1 MSKFMISGFYGA
13 GNVGDEAIL
22 EAMLTR
28 ITNNHK
34 DAECFVIS
42 KNQRATKSDHNV
54 ETIGRND
61 FSGFF
66 KHLLSTDVL
75 ISGGGS
81 LLQDVTSKKSL
92 AYYIGIIFSGV
103 VFRKKIM
110 LYSHG
115 IGPINSKKYRKL
127 VGFLLNRVDYITV
140 REEKSKIDLIAMK
153 VKSEKIY
160 VTADPVINFDLANID
175 SRDTIIDMFNLDKEK
190 PIIGISIKSR
200 CIVST
205 EEKLNEFRDMLVKL
219 SNKYNIILLPFYFNE
234 DIKVI
239 EEVMNYEFI
248 NKIKNDD
255 NLNIVALDKE
265 ASYSEIIEMVCA
277 LDILVGERLHSLIFA
292 AAAEVPLIGVS
303 YDPKID
309 YFLESIKCQSLF
321 KASNFDCSL
330 LLNEIENL
338 YENRIAFKEE
348 LSYNVQRLKKKLNK
362 NDELLECLLSEG

>member
-28 ITNNHK
+28 IVKNHK
-34 DAECFVIS
+34 DAECYVIS
-42 KNQRATKSDHNV
+42 KNQKATKADHNV

-92 AYYIGIIFSGV
+92 AYYIGVIFSGV
-103 VFRKKIM
+103 LFRKKIM

-115 IGPINSKKYRKL
+115 IGPINSSKYRKL

-140 REEKSKIDLIAMK
+140 REEKSKRDLVGMK
-153 VKSEKIY
+153 VKADKIH
-160 VTADPVINFDLANID
+160 VTADPVINFDLANLD
-175 SRDTIIDMFNLDKEK
+175 SKEK
-190 PIIGISIKSR
+190 IQEMFGFDKDKAIIGISIKSK
-200 CIVST
+200 CIVDSI
-205 EEKLNEFRDMLVKL
+205 EKMESFRDMLVSL

-239 EEVMNYEFI
+239 NEVMDDEFI
-248 NKIKNDD
+248 KKIKNK
-255 NLNIVALDKE
+255 NMNIVTLEKE
-265 ASYSEIIEMVCA
+265 ASYKEIIEMVCA

-321 KASNFDCSL
+321 EASNFDCSL
-330 LLNEIENL
+330 LLNEIEL
-338 YENRIAFKEE
+338 LFENRIAFKEE
-348 LSYNVQRLKKKLNK
+348 LSYNVQRLKKMLNK
-362 NDELLECLLSEG
+362 NDELLESLLSEG